1 MTEVMVA
8 VVLLAVGTY
17 ATRRVGVAL
26 GGRVTEGPRAERAE
40 RLLDHAIIALLI
52 GVTLTTAVDDGDAP
66 AGWARPLGVACA
78 LTVAWLRAPLAVSVL
93 LGAGVTALL
102 RHLGL

>member
-1 MTEVMVA
+1 MTEVMIA

-17 ATRRVGVAL
+17 GTRRAGVAL
-26 GGRVTEGPRAERAE
+26 GGRVTESPRAQRAERV
-40 RLLDHAIIALLI
+40 LDHAIVALLI
-52 GVTLTTAVDDGDAP
+52 GVTLTTAVYDGDAP

-78 LTVAWLRAPLAVSVL
+78 LTAAWLRAPLAVSVL

-102 RHLGL
+102 RQLGL